1 MAMLVCGSQQQSAA
15 RLDKERGGAEMCLE
29 IVLLGVQWTLHGCW
43 GTIKPGLCG
52 ETGCCSV

>member
-1 MAMLVCGSQQQSAA
+1 MLVCGSQQQSAA